1 MTGGATGEPTQRAV
15 GAAGA
20 QAVRLTDVFVLHRG
34 AGEPVMAL
42 RGVDLRVEP
51 GERLLVEGPNGS
63 GKSTLLRTLTGDQQV
78 SAGRVVIGGVDITD
92 LPPRTRDRWRAG
104 AIGYVDQHAGRAL
117 LPELTVLDNVA
128 LQLRVSGGSL
138 ISARTQAMTTLEA
151 VGMQGVASRRI
162 PSLSGGEAQRVAI
175 CAAVAHRPALLLA
188 DEPTGELDEDAARA
202 VIDLIGTV
210 ADRGS
215 AVLLVTHDPRSRRFS
230 PRRIVIRDGRI
241 AEDLHAPGQSD
252 AARGSTPR
260 VGTDGAHPVDSR
272 GWMHIPPSTTG
283 LDVPS
288 PDRTRPLDD
297 SPLVVLDAVS
307 TTFPGRAPL
316 PALTLTLTRGR
327 WWAVTGPS
335 GSGKTTLLHQICG
348 LADPTSGSV
357 SVDGTAWSGLD
368 RRRRADHRR
377 VACAVST
384 QRTLLVESLT
394 ATENLIQECAIRG
407 VSPAGVGRLLADIS
421 LAAVADR
428 EAAVL
433 SGGERQRL
441 ALARALVSAAPVLVL
456 DEPTSQQDELS
467 ARRIAALLRTAVR
480 AGRSVISSSHDPLL
494 LAAADE
500 VLDITSGTVTH

>member
-1 MTGGATGEPTQRAV
+1 MTDAAGQPTQGAV
-15 GAAGA
+15 GVADTP
-20 QAVRLTDVFVLHRG
+20 AVRVTDVFVLHRG

-92 LPPRTRDRWRAG
+92 LPARTRDRWRAG

-128 LQLRVSGGSL
+128 LQLRVSGRSL
-138 ISARTQAMTTLEA
+138 TSARAQARTTLEA
-151 VGMQGVASRRI
+151 VGLQGFALRRI
-162 PSLSGGEAQRVAI
+162 QSLSGGEAQRVAI

-215 AVLLVTHDPRSRRFS
+215 SVLLVTHDPRSRRFS
-230 PRRIVIRDGRI
+230 ARRIVVRDGRI
-241 AEDLHAPGQSD
+241 AEDHQDAVALHPL
-252 AARGSTPR
+252 
-260 VGTDGAHPVDSR
+260 DSR
-272 GWMHIPPSTTG
+272 GWRHVPPSDTRIE
-283 LDVPS
+283 VS
-288 PDRTRPLDD
+288 AADRGAPAVGG
-297 SPLVVLDAVS
+297 PLVVLDAVS

-316 PALTLTLTRGR
+316 PALSLTIARGR

-357 SVDGTAWSGLD
+357 SVDGTDWSGLD
-368 RRRRADHRR
+368 RRQRADHRR

-407 VSPAGVGRLLADIS
+407 VSPSGVARLLADIS

-441 ALARALVSAAPVLVL
+441 ALARALVSEAPVLVL

-500 VLDITSGTVTH
+500 VLDITSGNAEGAAGPVRDRAAPSG